1 VQSEFLLHALYITD
15 DLNIAAM
22 LRAACKRCGAKKV
35 VGCRTV
41 SEAIDKIAKKKFQA
55 HLVIEDANIFEQY
68 HFFPVQFFSSCKRF
82 MVPPPC
88 LALCNTDRSF
98 DLKVL
103 KSGYYVDYVPK
114 PLNESFL
121 EQRIRA
127 VYQKSY
133 SYHRGGM
140 LTEVIETLINSGEI
154 EKAYSLLLPALAKSP
169 KSFDYI
175 GLLSKI
181 LFEMKELP
189 FSELAVR
196 YLMRED
202 KDNSF
207 AKTMLAKILLSTGRV
222 KEANKLEL

>member
-1 VQSEFLLHALYITD
+1 MQSEFPLHALYITD
-15 DLNIAAM
+15 DLNIATM

-35 VGCRTV
+35 IACRTV
-41 SEAIDKIAKKKFQA
+41 AEAIDNIMKKKIQV
-55 HLVIEDANIFEQY
+55 HLVIEDISVFEQY
-68 HFFPVQFFSSCKRF
+68 HFFPVQFLSSCKRF
-82 MVPPPC
+82 KVPPPC
-88 LALCNTDRSF
+88 LALCNTNDTF

-103 KSGYYVDYVPK
+103 KSGHFVDYVPK

-140 LTEVIETLINSGEI
+140 LVEVVETLINNNET
-154 EKAYSLLLPALAKSP
+154 EKAYSLLLPALAKNI
-169 KSFDYI
+169 KSNDYI
-175 GLLSKI
+175 MLLSKI
-181 LFEMKELP
+181 LFEMKEIP

-196 YLMRED
+196 YLMGED
-202 KDNSF
+202 KNNSF

>member
-1 VQSEFLLHALYITD
+1 MQPEFLLHALYITD
-15 DLNIAAM
+15 DLNVATM

-35 VGCRTV
+35 VGCRSV
-41 SEAIDKIAKKKFQA
+41 PEAIDNIMKKKFEV

-68 HFFPVQFFSSCKRF
+68 HFFPVQFLNSCKRF
-82 MVPPPC
+82 IAPPPC
-88 LALCNTDRSF
+88 LVLCNTNESF
-98 DLKVL
+98 DLKIL
-103 KSGYYVDYVPK
+103 KSGHFVDYVPK

-133 SYHRGGM
+133 SYHRGGL
-140 LTEVIETLINSGEI
+140 LTEVIETLINNSEI

-169 KSFDYI
+169 RTIEYI
-175 GLLSKI
+175 ELLSKI
-181 LFEMKELP
+181 LFEMKEIP

-196 YLMRED
+196 YLIRED
-202 KDNSF
+202 KENSF